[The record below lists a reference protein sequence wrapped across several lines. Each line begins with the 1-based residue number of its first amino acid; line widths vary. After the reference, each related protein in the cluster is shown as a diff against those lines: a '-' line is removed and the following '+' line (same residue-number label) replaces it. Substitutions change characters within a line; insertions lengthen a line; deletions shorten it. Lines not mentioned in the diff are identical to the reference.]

1 MGAEEIEVSRSLVR
15 DVKTSEMDVT
25 IGLERTDDAVNCYLK
40 SVLSGNNI
48 PTEKKEE
55 FSNKLKTLLYS
66 KVRTNKKDDDDTNCI
81 LASLK
86 QEYSVFLFCCQLNK
100 EDNTLNIAYQFLKG
114 NIEIQKAHK
123 IKKSKIVEGSVEPL
137 NPEQTKAI
145 IQAYLGIENK
155 DYLKKAI
162 QDEKQALLEE

>member
-1 MGAEEIEVSRSLVR
+1 MGAKEIEVSRSLVK
-15 DVKTSEMDVT
+15 DVRTSEMDVT

-55 FSNKLKTLLYS
+55 FSNKLKTLLHS
-66 KVRTNKKDDDDTNCI
+66 KGRTNKKDDDDTNCI

-86 QEYSVFLFCCQLNK
+86 QDYSVFLFCCQLNK
-100 EDNTLNIAYQFLKG
+100 DNTLNIAYQFLKG

-123 IKKSKIVEGSVEPL
+123 IENGNIVEGSVEPL
-137 NPEQTKAI
+137 NPEQTKTI
-145 IQAYLGIENK
+145 IQEYLGIVNK
-155 DYLKKAI
+155 DFLKQAI
-162 QDEKQALLEE
+162 KNEKQALLEE